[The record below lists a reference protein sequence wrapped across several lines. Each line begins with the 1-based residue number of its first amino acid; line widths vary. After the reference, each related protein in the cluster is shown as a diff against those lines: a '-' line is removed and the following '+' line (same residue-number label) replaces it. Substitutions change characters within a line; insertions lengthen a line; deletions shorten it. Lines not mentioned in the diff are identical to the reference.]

1 MKAKTE
7 KKTKNQDK
15 TKSTINKIQKKKI
28 YRRQMS
34 SKNIACIFSEN
45 N

>member
-7 KKTKNQDK
+7 KKTK
-15 TKSTINKIQKKKI
+15 TKSAINKIQKTKI

>member
-7 KKTKNQDK
+7 KKTKTK
-15 TKSTINKIQKKKI
+15 TKSAINKIQKKKI

-34 SKNIACIFSEN
+34 SKSIACIFSEN